1 MRETIDQYVNTAV
14 INMLHTEHINMFLKN
29 LKENMNI
36 MGKEVEDR
44 IKNQENFWK

>member
-14 INMLHTEHINMFLKN
+14 INMLHTHINMFLKN

-36 MGKEVEDR
+36 MGGKVEDR
-44 IKNQENFWK
+44 IKNQDNFWK